1 MRNPVA
7 ATLLASVVLLGG
19 LAAMAAEK
27 ASVTALLK
35 QGYQIVGVIP
45 STVGPGIFLRK
56 GDVLIACFV
65 AETPNS
71 QEIATQYCKPVR

>member
-7 ATLLASVVLLGG
+7 ATLLASAVLLSG
-19 LAAMAAEK
+19 LTAMAAEP

-35 QGYQIVGVIP
+35 QGYQIAGIVP

-65 AETPNS
+65 AETPSS
-71 QEIATQYCKPVR
+71 QEITTQYCKPVR